1 VRENKKER
9 KKSNRVQSPCSLW
22 WWSSKCIHMA
32 PKKQFNYFL
41 FLKIFVCVHQLNGAT
56 SYFDEIG
63 IRGIEIHLHIT
74 EYEQR
79 QIDQLLSECDEIKQE
94 MKRKR
99 RWAMKCWF
107 FIFKKNQ
114 KWENET
120 FDHHH
125 HRLYSLYCLIAW
137 STFIRV
143 IQNWTFCL
151 IWNIEKK
158 KDVSFFFVFLIEM
171 I

>member
-1 VRENKKER
+1 
-9 KKSNRVQSPCSLW
+9 
-22 WWSSKCIHMA
+22 MA

-41 FLKIFVCVHQLNGAT
+41 FLKIFVCVHQLNEAT

-99 RWAMKCWF
+99 R
-107 FIFKKNQ
+107 
-114 KWENET
+114 
-120 FDHHH
+120 
-125 HRLYSLYCLIAW
+125 
-137 STFIRV
+137 
-143 IQNWTFCL
+143 
-151 IWNIEKK
+151 
-158 KDVSFFFVFLIEM
+158 
-171 I
+171 